1 MAKYNGTIQ
10 EKAFLALNRDLT
22 VPGKICMMGLR
33 GEVRLAARSKKK
45 YTKKENPRPRKTGQQ
60 KQKKGGKTPSLLT
73 RTVLWT
79 LQALN
84 QKNNLTSD
92 AILRLIC

>member
-33 GEVRLAARSKKK
+33 GEVRLAARSKNNILKK
-45 YTKKENPRPRKTGQQ
+45 KIQGPE
-60 KQKKGGKTPSLLT
+60 KQDNKNRKKGEKPLPYSLEQFYGLS
-73 RTVLWT
+73 
-79 LQALN
+79 
-84 QKNNLTSD
+84 KP
-92 AILRLIC
+92 